1 MKILK
6 VKITDDVVRGIAT
19 EIATCK
25 VDVEKADSEMSRI
38 VSKAHLDSVIRI
50 LWLIGFPGAESTD
63 DGFCFDNNKANEWL
77 KLKQKNERKN

>member
-50 LWLIGFPGAESTD
+50 LWLIGFP
-63 DGFCFDNNKANEWL
+63 
-77 KLKQKNERKN
+77 